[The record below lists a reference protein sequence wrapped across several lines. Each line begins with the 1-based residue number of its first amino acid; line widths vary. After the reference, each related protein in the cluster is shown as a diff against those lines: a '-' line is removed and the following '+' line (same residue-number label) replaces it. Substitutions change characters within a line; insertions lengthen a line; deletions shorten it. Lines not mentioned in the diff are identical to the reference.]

1 MFSKI
6 NLFGG
11 HCQSIF
17 ELFQSLCV
25 TLSPGSWSGLAFDH
39 RTGDKAIR
47 S

>member
-6 NLFGG
+6 NLFSGR
-11 HCQSIF
+11 CRSRF
-17 ELFQSLCV
+17 EFFQSLCG

-47 S
+47 A